1 MSQETVENVKEAIAH
16 FGATGEPLWSTTAAD
31 IEVHDH
37 DIPDAGVYRGHAG
50 YVQWLEDW
58 AGARSEFS
66 LEPEEFV
73 DVNDR
78 VVVVFRMRATG
89 RGSGVTVERKDAM
102 VVEVR
107 GGMAVRIDYYN
118 NQEQALQQVGLQGA
132 AETAQNT

>member
-1 MSQETVENVKEAIAH
+1 MSRANVENVKAAVAH
-16 FGATGEPLWSTTAAD
+16 FGATGEPMWNTTAED
-31 IEVHDH
+31 VEVHDH

-58 AGARSEFS
+58 AGAWSEFS
-66 LEPEEFV
+66 LEPEEFI
-73 DVNDR
+73 DVGDR

-107 GGMAVRIDYYN
+107 DGKALRLDYYN
-118 NQEQALQQVGLQGA
+118 NQEQALQQVGLERPD
-132 AETAQNT
+132 ETAQSA

>member
-1 MSQETVENVKEAIAH
+1 MSQENVENVKAAVAH
-16 FGATGEPLWSTTAAD
+16 FGATGEPMWSTTATD

-58 AGARSEFS
+58 AGAWSEFS
-66 LEPEEFV
+66 LEPEKFI
-73 DVNDR
+73 DVGEC

-107 GGMAVRIDYYN
+107 DGKAVRLDYYN
-118 NQEQALQQVGLQGA
+118 DQEQAFRQVGIEGQA
-132 AETAQNT
+132 R